1 MITNALLGN
10 LLVLALRFG
19 LLCAL
24 LLAQTFDFEV
34 YFIAAGLRRLVMM
47 LGNFEDPTLRY
58 KLLASCHVRTLWLD
72 LPRAS
77 TTPLLLFEGTLI
89 DIVRSRSLAHSIN

>member
-19 LLCAL
+19 RLCNL
-24 LLAQTFDFEV
+24 LLAQPFDFEV
-34 YFIAAGLRRLVMM
+34 YFIAAGLRSRLMM
-47 LGNFEDPTLRY
+47 LGNFEDPTLSD
-58 KLLASCHVRTLWLD
+58 KLLASGHVRALGLD
-72 LPRAS
+72 LPRPS
-77 TTPLLLFEGTLI
+77 TTPLLLLEGPLI